1 MKVLI
6 TGGTGTVGKALISQ
20 NDNEYISI
28 SRNEENIT
36 NLNRLYPEVKCYVG
50 NIEDKSLLLRVFKE
64 VKPDVVVHAAAMKH
78 IDLMETN
85 PIAGC
90 NVNVIGSLNVAE
102 ASIINDVP
110 ITVGVSTDKACLP
123 ESVYGA
129 SKYIMER
136 VFMNTNTDENRFAL
150 TRFANVAHSA
160 GSVLPFWL
168 KLKEAGL
175 GLKLTDPDMNR
186 LIFTKEEAANLINR
200 TIDFTR
206 ENGGG
211 FIKSYKMK
219 CVNMLDLAKVVSN
232 EGLCTIKPIEIVGKR
247 PGEKTDEDLI
257 SEREIKKTY
266 IYGDDIHIRM
276 EDNTEDNRLYEAY
289 NSATAEK
296 MTHNEMMKLVWHDE
310 I

>member
-1 MKVLI
+1 LKVLI
-6 TGGTGTVGKALISQ
+6 TGGTGTVGKALIEQ

-36 NLNRLYPEVKCYVG
+36 NLKREYPNVKCYVG

-64 VKPDVVVHAAAMKH
+64 VKPDVVIHTAAMKH
-78 IDLMETN
+78 IDLMEQN

-90 NVNVIGSLNVAE
+90 NVNVVGSLNVVE

-110 ITVGVSTDKACLP
+110 ITIGVSTDKACLS

-129 SKYIMER
+129 SKYLMER
-136 VFMNTNTDENRFAL
+136 VFMNVNNDDATRFAL

-168 KLKEAGL
+168 KLKEDGL
-175 GLKLTDPDMNR
+175 KLKLTDPDMNR

-211 FIKSYKMK
+211 FVKSYKMK
-219 CVNMLDLAKVVSN
+219 CVNMLDLAKVISDN
-232 EGLCTIKPIEIVGKR
+232 IEIVGKR
-247 PGEKTDEDLI
+247 PGEKTNEDLI
-257 SEREIKKTY
+257 SKREIKKTH
-266 IYGDDIHIRM
+266 IHGDDIHIKM
-276 EDNTEDNRLYEAY
+276 EDNE
-289 NSATAEK
+289 
-296 MTHNEMMKLVWHDE
+296 
-310 I
+310 

>member
-6 TGGTGTVGKALISQ
+6 TGGTGTVGKALIKQ

-36 NLNRLYPEVKCYVG
+36 NLKRLYPQVKCYVG

-85 PIAGC
+85 PIVGC
-90 NVNVIGSLNVAE
+90 NVNVVGSLNVAE

-168 KLKEAGL
+168 KLKSEGKP
-175 GLKLTDPDMNR
+175 LKLTDPDMNR
-186 LIFTKEEAANLINR
+186 LIFTKEDAADLINR
-200 TIDFTR
+200 TIDFTQKY
-206 ENGGG
+206 GGG
-211 FIKSYKMK
+211 FVKSYKMK
-219 CVNMLDLAKVVSN
+219 CVNMLDLAKVISDD
-232 EGLCTIKPIEIVGKR
+232 IEIVGKR
-247 PGEKTDEDLI
+247 AGEKTDEDLI
-257 SEREIKKTY
+257 SEREISRTFVY
-266 IYGDDIHIRM
+266 DDDIHIRAQK
-276 EDNTEDNRLYEAY
+276 NTEFNKLSKPY
-289 NSATAEK
+289 NSASAEK
-296 MTHNEMMKLVWHDE
+296 MTKEEMEKLLWG
-310 I
+310 

>member
-6 TGGTGTVGKALISQ
+6 TGGTGTVGQAIIKQ

-36 NLNRLYPEVKCYVG
+36 NLQRLYPHVKCYVG
-50 NIEDKSLLLRVFKE
+50 NIEDNGLLLRVFKE
-64 VKPDVVVHAAAMKH
+64 VKPDVVIHAAAMKH

-110 ITVGVSTDKACLP
+110 ITIGVSTDKACMA

-129 SKYIMER
+129 SKYLMER
-136 VFMNTNTDENRFAL
+136 VFLNTNTDGNRFAL

-168 KLKEAGL
+168 KSKKDGKS
-175 GLKLTDPDMNR
+175 LKLTDPNMNR
-186 LIFTKEEAANLINR
+186 LIFTQDEAANLINR

-219 CVNMLDLAKVVSN
+219 CVNMFDLAKVISDD
-232 EGLCTIKPIEIVGKR
+232 IEIVGKR

-257 SEREIKKTY
+257 SEREIAHTF
-266 IYGDDIHIRM
+266 IYGDDIHIRTDKNH
-276 EDNTEDNRLYEAY
+276 EDNKLDRPY
-289 NSATAEK
+289 NSASAKK
-296 MTHNEMMKLVWHDE
+296 MTQQEMKDLVWG
-310 I
+310 

>member
-6 TGGTGTVGKALISQ
+6 TGGTGTVGKALIAQ

-28 SRNEENIT
+28 SRNEENIA
-36 NLNRLYPEVKCYVG
+36 NLKRDYPNVKCYVG

-64 VKPDVVVHAAAMKH
+64 VKPDVVVHSAAMKH
-78 IDLMETN
+78 IDLMELN

-90 NVNVIGSLNVAE
+90 NVNVMGSLNVVE

-110 ITVGVSTDKACLP
+110 ITIGISTDKACLS

-129 SKYIMER
+129 SKYLMER
-136 VFMNTNTDENRFAL
+136 VFMNTNTDENRFSL

-168 KLKEAGL
+168 KLKKEGSP
-175 GLKLTDPDMNR
+175 LKLTDPNMNR
-186 LIFTKEEAANLINR
+186 LIFTKEDAASLINR
-200 TIDFTR
+200 TIDFTK

-211 FIKSYKMK
+211 FVKSYKMK
-219 CVNMLDLAKVVSN
+219 CVNMFDLAKVISDD
-232 EGLCTIKPIEIVGKR
+232 IEIVGKR

-257 SEREIKKTY
+257 SEREISRTF
-266 IYGDDIHIRM
+266 IYGDDIHIRTEKN
-276 EDNTEDNRLYEAY
+276 EDNNRLTEPY
-289 NSATAEK
+289 NSASAEK
-296 MTHNEMMKLVWHDE
+296 MTTREIEKLVWG
-310 I
+310 

>member
-6 TGGTGTVGKALISQ
+6 TGGTGTVGRALIAQ
-20 NDNEYISI
+20 NDNDYISI
-28 SRNEENIT
+28 SRNEENIA
-36 NLNRLYPEVKCYVG
+36 NLKREYPSVKCYVG

-78 IDLMETN
+78 IDLMEQN

-90 NVNVIGSLNVAE
+90 NVNVMGSLNVVE
-102 ASIINDVP
+102 ASVINDVP
-110 ITVGVSTDKACLP
+110 ITIGVSTDKACLS

-129 SKYIMER
+129 SKYLMER
-136 VFMNTNTDENRFAL
+136 VFMNTNTDENRFSL

-168 KLKEAGL
+168 KLKKEGNP
-175 GLKLTDPDMNR
+175 LKLTDPNMNR
-186 LIFTKEEAANLINR
+186 LIFTKEDAASLINR
-200 TIDFTR
+200 TIDFTK

-211 FIKSYKMK
+211 FVKSYKMK
-219 CVNMLDLAKVVSN
+219 CVNMLDLAKVISDD
-232 EGLCTIKPIEIVGKR
+232 IEIVGKR

-257 SEREIKKTY
+257 SEREISRTF

-276 EDNTEDNRLYEAY
+276 DENESDNKLGRPY
-289 NSATAEK
+289 NSASAEK
-296 MTHNEMMKLVWHDE
+296 MTEEEMRELVWG
-310 I
+310 

>member
-6 TGGTGTVGKALISQ
+6 TGGTGTVGQAIIKQ

-28 SRNEENIT
+28 SRNEENIAK
-36 NLNRLYPEVKCYVG
+36 LKREYPEVKCYVG
-50 NIEDKSLLLRVFKE
+50 NIEDEGLLLRVFKE

-90 NVNVIGSLNVAE
+90 NVNVMGSLNVVQ
-102 ASIINDVP
+102 ASLINDVP
-110 ITVGVSTDKACLP
+110 ITIGISTDKACMA

-129 SKYIMER
+129 SKYLMER

-160 GSVLPFWL
+160 GSVLPFWM
-168 KLKEAGL
+168 KLKEEGKP
-175 GLKLTDPDMNR
+175 LKLTDPNMNR
-186 LIFTKEEAANLINR
+186 LIFTKEDAASLINR

-211 FIKSYKMK
+211 FVKSYKMK
-219 CVNMLDLAKVVSN
+219 CVNMLDLAKVISDD
-232 EGLCTIKPIEIVGKR
+232 IEIVGKR

-257 SEREIKKTY
+257 SEREIARTFV
-266 IYGDDIHIRM
+266 YGDDIHIRM
-276 EDNTEDNRLYEAY
+276 DENEDDNKLDRPY
-289 NSATAEK
+289 NSVSAEH
-296 MTHNEMMKLVWHDE
+296 MTEEEMEKLVWG
-310 I
+310 

>member
-1 MKVLI
+1 VRVLI
-6 TGGTGTVGKALISQ
+6 TGGTGTVGKSLIKS
-20 NDNEYISI
+20 NDNEYINV
-28 SRNEENIT
+28 SRNEENIAE
-36 NLNRLYPEVKCYVG
+36 LKRDFPAVKSYVG
-50 NIEDKSLLLRVFKE
+50 NIEDKSLMLRVFKE

-90 NVNVIGSLNVAE
+90 NINVMGSMNIAE
-102 ASIINDVP
+102 ASIINNVP

-136 VFMNTNTDENRFAL
+136 VFMNTNTDENRFSL

-168 KLKEAGL
+168 KLKSEGKP
-175 GLKLTDPDMNR
+175 LKLTDPNMNR
-186 LIFTKEEAANLINR
+186 LIFKQEDAADLINR
-200 TIDFTR
+200 TILDTKYD
-206 ENGGG
+206 GG
-211 FIKSYKMK
+211 FVKSYKMK
-219 CVNMLDLAKVVSN
+219 CVNMLDLAKVISDD
-232 EGLCTIKPIEIVGKR
+232 IEIIGKR

-257 SEREIKKTY
+257 SEREIGRTY

-276 EDNTEDNRLYEAY
+276 EENQDDNKLTEPY
-289 NSATAEK
+289 NSKSAEK
-296 MTHNEMMKLVWHDE
+296 MTTDEIKDLVWG
-310 I
+310 

>member
-36 NLNRLYPEVKCYVG
+36 ELKRDYPNVKCYVG

-64 VKPDVVVHAAAMKH
+64 VKPDVVVHSAAMKH
-78 IDLMETN
+78 IDLMELN

-90 NVNVIGSLNVAE
+90 NVNVMGSLNVVE
-102 ASIINDVP
+102 ASIINDIP
-110 ITVGVSTDKACLP
+110 ITVGISTDKACLS

-129 SKYIMER
+129 SKYLMER
-136 VFMNTNTDENRFAL
+136 VFMNTNTDDNRFSL

-168 KLKEAGL
+168 KLKKEGSP
-175 GLKLTDPDMNR
+175 LKLTDPNMNR
-186 LIFTKEEAANLINR
+186 LIFTKEDAASLINR
-200 TIDFTR
+200 TIDFTK

-211 FIKSYKMK
+211 FVKSYKMK
-219 CVNMLDLAKVVSN
+219 CVNMLDLAKVISDD
-232 EGLCTIKPIEIVGKR
+232 IEIVGKR

-257 SEREIKKTY
+257 SEREISRTF
-266 IYGDDIHIRM
+266 IYGDDIHIR
-276 EDNTEDNRLYEAY
+276 TEKNQEENKLSEPY
-289 NSATAEK
+289 NSASAEK
-296 MTHNEMMKLVWHDE
+296 MTTEEIEKLVWGY
-310 I
+310 

>member
-6 TGGTGTVGKALISQ
+6 TGGTGTVGRALIAQ
-20 NDNEYISI
+20 NDNDYISI
-28 SRNEENIT
+28 SRNEENIA
-36 NLNRLYPEVKCYVG
+36 NLKREYPSVKCYVG

-78 IDLMETN
+78 IDLMEQN

-90 NVNVIGSLNVAE
+90 NVNVMGSLNVVE
-102 ASIINDVP
+102 ASVINDVP
-110 ITVGVSTDKACLP
+110 ITIGVSTDKACLS

-129 SKYIMER
+129 SKYLMER
-136 VFMNTNTDENRFAL
+136 VFMNTNTDENRFSL

-168 KLKEAGL
+168 NLYKQKKP
-175 GLKLTDPDMNR
+175 LKLTDPNMNR
-186 LIFTKEEAANLINR
+186 LIFTKEDAASLINR

-211 FIKSYKMK
+211 FVKSYKMK
-219 CVNMLDLAKVVSN
+219 CVNMLDLAKVISDD
-232 EGLCTIKPIEIVGKR
+232 IEIVGKR

-257 SEREIKKTY
+257 SEREIARTF

-276 EDNTEDNRLYEAY
+276 DENKGDNKLDRPY
-289 NSATAEK
+289 NSVSAEH
-296 MTHNEMMKLVWHDE
+296 MTEEEMEKLVWG
-310 I
+310 

>member
-6 TGGTGTVGKALISQ
+6 TGGTGTGGKALIAQ

-28 SRNEENIT
+28 SRNEENIA
-36 NLNRLYPEVKCYVG
+36 NLKREYPNVKCYVG

-64 VKPDVVVHAAAMKH
+64 VRPDVVVHSAAMKH
-78 IDLMETN
+78 IDLMELN

-90 NVNVIGSLNVAE
+90 NVNVVGSLNVVE

-110 ITVGVSTDKACLP
+110 ITIGISTDKACLS

-129 SKYIMER
+129 SKYLMER
-136 VFMNTNTDENRFAL
+136 VFMNTNTDDNRFSL

-168 KLKEAGL
+168 KLKKEGNP
-175 GLKLTDPDMNR
+175 LKLTDPNMNR
-186 LIFTKEEAANLINR
+186 LIFTKEDAASLINR
-200 TIDFTR
+200 TIDFTK

-211 FIKSYKMK
+211 FVKSYKMK
-219 CVNMLDLAKVVSN
+219 CVNMFDLAKVISDD
-232 EGLCTIKPIEIVGKR
+232 IEIVGKR

-257 SEREIKKTY
+257 SEREISRTF
-266 IYGDDIHIRM
+266 IYGDDIHIRTEKN
-276 EDNTEDNRLYEAY
+276 EDSNKLTEPY
-289 NSATAEK
+289 NSASAEK
-296 MTHNEMMKLVWHDE
+296 MTTEEIERLVWGY
-310 I
+310 

>member
-6 TGGTGTVGKALISQ
+6 TGGTGTVGKALIAK

-36 NLNRLYPEVKCYVG
+36 ELKRDYPNVKCYVG

-64 VKPDVVVHAAAMKH
+64 VKPDVVVHSAAMKH
-78 IDLMETN
+78 IDLMELN

-90 NVNVIGSLNVAE
+90 NVNVMGSLNVVE
-102 ASIINDVP
+102 ASIINDIP
-110 ITVGVSTDKACLP
+110 ITVGISTDKACLS

-129 SKYIMER
+129 SKYLMER
-136 VFMNTNTDENRFAL
+136 VFMNTNTDDNRFSL

-168 KLKEAGL
+168 KLKKEGNP
-175 GLKLTDPDMNR
+175 LKLTDPNMNR
-186 LIFTKEEAANLINR
+186 LIFTKEDAAGLINR
-200 TIDFTR
+200 TIDFTK

-211 FIKSYKMK
+211 FVKSYKMK
-219 CVNMLDLAKVVSN
+219 CVNMLDLAKVISDD
-232 EGLCTIKPIEIVGKR
+232 IEIVGKR

-257 SEREIKKTY
+257 SEREISKTFVY
-266 IYGDDIHIRM
+266 DDDIHIRM
-276 EDNTEDNRLYEAY
+276 EENEDFNKLSAPYNSKTAKQMTEDDME
-289 NSATAEK
+289 
-296 MTHNEMMKLVWHDE
+296 KLVWG
-310 I
+310 

>member
-50 NIEDKSLLLRVFKE
+50 NIEDKSLLLRVFKD

-175 GLKLTDPDMNR
+175 KLKLTDPNMNR

-200 TIDFTR
+200 TIDFTK

-211 FIKSYKMK
+211 FVKSYKMK

-232 EGLCTIKPIEIVGKR
+232 DKPIEIVGKR

-257 SEREIKKTY
+257 SKREIKKTY
-266 IYGDDIHIRM
+266 IHGDDIHIKM
-276 EDNTEDNRLYEAY
+276 KDNKEDNRLYEAY
-289 NSATAEK
+289 NSATAKK
-296 MTHNEMMKLVWHDE
+296 MTHNQMMELVWHDGL
-310 I
+310 

>member
-6 TGGTGTVGKALISQ
+6 TGGTGTVGQAIIKQ

-36 NLNRLYPEVKCYVG
+36 NLQRLYPHVKCYVG
-50 NIEDKSLLLRVFKE
+50 NIEDNGLLLRVFKE
-64 VKPDVVVHAAAMKH
+64 VKPDVVMHAAAMKH

-110 ITVGVSTDKACLP
+110 ITIGVSTDKACMA

-129 SKYIMER
+129 SKYLMER
-136 VFMNTNTDENRFAL
+136 VFLNTNTDGNRFAL

-168 KLKEAGL
+168 KLKKDGKS
-175 GLKLTDPDMNR
+175 LKLTDPNMNR
-186 LIFTKEEAANLINR
+186 LIFTQDEAANLINR

-219 CVNMLDLAKVVSN
+219 CVNMFDLAKVISDD
-232 EGLCTIKPIEIVGKR
+232 IEIVGKR

-257 SEREIKKTY
+257 SEREISRTF
-266 IYGDDIHIRM
+266 IYGDDIHIR
-276 EDNTEDNRLYEAY
+276 TEKNEEENKLSEPY
-289 NSATAEK
+289 NSASAEK
-296 MTHNEMMKLVWHDE
+296 MTTEEIEKLVWGY
-310 I
+310 

>member
-6 TGGTGTVGKALISQ
+6 TGGTGTVGKALIEQ

-36 NLNRLYPEVKCYVG
+36 NLKREYPNVKCYVG

-64 VKPDVVVHAAAMKH
+64 VKPDVVIHTAAMKH
-78 IDLMETN
+78 IDLMEQN

-90 NVNVIGSLNVAE
+90 NVNVMGSLNVVE

-110 ITVGVSTDKACLP
+110 ITIGISTDKACLS

-129 SKYIMER
+129 SKYLMER
-136 VFMNTNTDENRFAL
+136 VFMNVNNNDATRFAL

-168 KLKEAGL
+168 KLKSEGKP
-175 GLKLTDPDMNR
+175 LKLTDPDMNR
-186 LIFTKEEAANLINR
+186 LIFTKEDSAKLINR
-200 TIDFTR
+200 TVDFTR
-206 ENGGG
+206 KNGGG
-211 FIKSYKMK
+211 FVQSYKMK
-219 CVNMLDLAKVVSN
+219 CVNMLDLAKFISDD
-232 EGLCTIKPIEIVGKR
+232 IEIVGKR

-257 SEREIKKTY
+257 SEREISRTY
-266 IYGDDIHIRM
+266 IHGDDIHIRM
-276 EDNTEDNRLYEAY
+276 EENKSEDNRLTEPY
-289 NSATAEK
+289 NSKSAPK
-296 MTHNEMMKLVWHDE
+296 MTSDEMGKLVWG
-310 I
+310 